1 MTQYTVSPRATTP
14 TSSGSSGT
22 DPAGPTHPAAPASGG
37 RDPRHAKRMLLKV
50 GAVLGLLLGACF
62 AGLPILWMVSSSFK
76 ANSEIFAY
84 PPKLIT
90 ENFSFAAYTSV
101 FTDPT
106 KLRFFFN
113 SYFIAS
119 VVTVLTLVV
128 AILAAYAFSRFQ
140 FRGKTLINIVIIGI
154 QAVPPITLLIP
165 YFGLIVALRLY
176 NSYQGLILT
185 YMVFTLPYAI
195 IMMTG
200 YFNTLPRE
208 LDEAARVDGTS
219 SFGALWR
226 ILVPISLPGIVS
238 VAVYTFMIAWNEYL
252 FALTLTRTDDMRT
265 VPIGIQL
272 LMGQHSYEWSEMMA
286 MSVLGS
292 VPVLVLFVF
301 FQKFFIGGMTAG
313 AVKS

>member
-1 MTQYTVSPRATTP
+1 
-14 TSSGSSGT
+14 
-22 DPAGPTHPAAPASGG
+22 
-37 RDPRHAKRMLLKV
+37 
-50 GAVLGLLLGACF
+50 
-62 AGLPILWMVSSSFK
+62 
-76 ANSEIFAY
+76 
-84 PPKLIT
+84 
-90 ENFSFAAYTSV
+90 
-101 FTDPT
+101 
-106 KLRFFFN
+106 
-113 SYFIAS
+113 
-119 VVTVLTLVV
+119 
-128 AILAAYAFSRFQ
+128 
-140 FRGKTLINIVIIGI
+140 
-154 QAVPPITLLIP
+154 
-165 YFGLIVALRLY
+165 
-176 NSYQGLILT
+176 
-185 YMVFTLPYAI
+185 MVFTLPYAI